1 MLMAKSHRILQIS
14 GEMLRVIK
22 WLKPVKCYNR
32 FAFTS
37 AIYKCSYCFINSKA
51 NLTLV
56 KVVLN

>member
-1 MLMAKSHRILQIS
+1 MKKPMAKSHRILPI
-14 GEMLRVIK
+14 LV
-22 WLKPVKCYNR
+22 VKCYNR